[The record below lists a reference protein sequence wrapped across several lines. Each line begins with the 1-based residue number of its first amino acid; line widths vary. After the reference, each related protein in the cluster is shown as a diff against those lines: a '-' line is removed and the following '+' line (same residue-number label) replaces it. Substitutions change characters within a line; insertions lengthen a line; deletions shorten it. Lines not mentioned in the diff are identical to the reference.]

1 MSSRFDARPSRR
13 DLLKALPLAGVL
25 ASCRP
30 RPYDRADFTVPAR
43 SAVALLAASSYDADL
58 ADLIGRGLRE
68 LAIDVR
74 GKSVLLKPNLVEYA
88 PNEAINT
95 NPRVVAGAVVA
106 CLRAGARTV
115 TVGEGPGHRR
125 DLEYLLGASGLG
137 AALRDLRIAFVDLN
151 HDDVRAVRLRSWFT
165 GLRELFLPETLLRA
179 EFVVSMPKLKTHHWA
194 GMTASMKNLFG
205 VLPGAIYGWPKN
217 ILHVHGIEP
226 SIVDLSATV
235 RPHLAI
241 VDAIVGMEG
250 DGPIMGA
257 PRALGFLAMS
267 ADLVAADATCA
278 RVIGLDPAKIGYL
291 AEAGRFLGNADAAR
305 LEQRGESP
313 SRFATRVE
321 IIEAFHGIRLPP
333 GSR

>member
-1 MSSRFDARPSRR
+1 MSSRSDPRPSRR
-13 DLLKALPLAGVL
+13 DLLKALPLAGAL
-25 ASCRP
+25 ASCQP
-30 RPYDRADFTVPAR
+30 RPYARGDFVVPAR
-43 SAVALLAASSYDADL
+43 SAVALFAASSYEADL
-58 ADLIGRGLRE
+58 ADVIGRGLRE
-68 LAIDVR
+68 LAVDVR

-88 PNEAINT
+88 RNDAVNT

-115 TVGEGPGHRR
+115 SVAEGPGHRR

-137 AALRDLRIAFVDLN
+137 AALRELRIGFVDLN
-151 HDDVRAVRLRSWFT
+151 HDDVRAVPLRSWFT
-165 GLRELFLPETLLRA
+165 GLRELFLPDAILRA
-179 EFVVSMPKLKTHHWA
+179 DVVVSMPKLKTHHWA
-194 GMTASMKNLFG
+194 GMTASLKNLFG
-205 VLPGAIYGWPKN
+205 AVPGAIYGWPKN
-217 ILHVHGIEP
+217 ILHVHGIEN
-226 SIVDLSATV
+226 SILDLSATI

-257 PRALGFLAMS
+257 PRPLGFIAMS
-267 ADLVAADATCA
+267 ADLVAVDATCA

-291 AEAGRFLGNADAAR
+291 AEAARFLGNADAAR
-305 LEQRGESP
+305 LDQRGESP

-321 IIEAFHGIRLPP
+321 IIEAFKGIRLPP